1 LEDSSGDAPR
11 REYIP
16 VDLLQSIKVGGCIPA
31 HVAVIMDGNGRWAR
45 ARGLPRFR
53 GHSAG
58 VKAVRDCIE
67 GAIEA
72 GVDHLTLFTFSQ
84 ENWSRPAAEVEAL
97 MRLLQRYARQERDE
111 LKAQGVEVR
120 VFGDLDRL
128 SRGPRRAVDEI
139 QVHTRGGSNLRLNL
153 MISYG
158 GRFEIVRAARRIAE
172 KVAAGEL
179 APADID
185 DGAFAAELYTANIP
199 DPDLLIRTSG
209 EQRISNFL
217 LWQMAY
223 TELFVTPVLW
233 PDFRREHLFRAIFD
247 YQRRERRFGRV
258 TAG

>member
-1 LEDSSGDAPR
+1 LEDSSGDAAR
-11 REYIP
+11 REYMPI
-16 VDLLQSIKVGGCIPA
+16 DLLQSIKVGGCMPA

-58 VKAVRDCIE
+58 VKAVRDSIE

-72 GVDHLTLFTFSQ
+72 GVEYLTLFTFSQ
-84 ENWSRPAAEVEAL
+84 ENWGRPAAEVEAL

-128 SRGPRRAVDEI
+128 SRGPRRAVEEI
-139 QVHTRGGSNLRLNL
+139 QAHTSGGSSLRLNL

-158 GRFEIVRAARRIAE
+158 GRLEIVRAARRLAAR
-172 KVAAGEL
+172 VAAGEL
-179 APADID
+179 RPADID
-185 DGAFAAELYTANIP
+185 DAAFTSELYTADMP

-233 PDFRREHLFRAIFD
+233 PDFRREHLFQAIYD

>member
-1 LEDSSGDAPR
+1 LEHSPI
-11 REYIP
+11 EP
-16 VDLLQSIKVGGCIPA
+16 DLLHTIKLGGRIPA

-53 GHSAG
+53 GHAAA

-72 GVDHLTLFTFSQ
+72 GVEILTLFTFSQ
-84 ENWSRPAAEVEAL
+84 ENWGRPAAEVDSL
-97 MRLLQRYARQERDE
+97 MRLLQRFARQERDE
-111 LKAQGVEVR
+111 LKQQGVCVN
-120 VFGDLDRL
+120 VLGDLDRL
-128 SRGPRRAVDEI
+128 AAAPRRAVDQI
-139 QVHTRGGSNLRLNL
+139 RKHTAGGTRLRLNL

-158 GRFEIVRAARRIAE
+158 GRAEIVRAAQLLAE
-172 KVAAGEL
+172 RVTRGEL
-179 APADID
+179 RPSDID
-185 DGAFAAELYTANIP
+185 EAAVGDVLFTAGMP

-217 LWQMAY
+217 LWQLAY
-223 TELFVTPVLW
+223 TELFITPVLW
-233 PDFRREHLFRAIFD
+233 PDFRREHLFEAICD

>member
-1 LEDSSGDAPR
+1 
-11 REYIP
+11 
-16 VDLLQSIKVGGCIPA
+16 
-31 HVAVIMDGNGRWAR
+31 
-45 ARGLPRFR
+45 
-53 GHSAG
+53 
-58 VKAVRDCIE
+58 
-67 GAIEA
+67 
-72 GVDHLTLFTFSQ
+72 VDHLTLFTFSQ

-111 LKAQGVEVR
+111 LKSQGVEVR

-128 SRGPRRAVDEI
+128 SRGPRRAVEEI
-139 QVHTRGGSNLRLNL
+139 QAHTRGGSSLRLNL

-158 GRFEIVRAARRIAE
+158 GRSEIVRAARRIAE
-172 KVAAGEL
+172 RVAAGEL
-179 APADID
+179 APGDID
-185 DGAFAAELYTANIP
+185 DAAFAAELYTAEIP

-217 LWQMAY
+217 LWQLAY